1 MLPILGVAALIGPLL
16 GACGSGD
23 DSLFNN
29 GNGDGGDGVDT
40 GFDPTTND
48 GGGFGQDGDLVADTG
63 LNACA
68 TESARGK
75 LLPLDL
81 FMMLDTSGSMYTRVS
96 ANQSKY
102 GAVKSALTT
111 FVNDPA
117 SAGIGLGLSFFPTMK
132 AGEPATC
139 SQLTG
144 QCNQG
149 ATDFCALKVCAQNG
163 AVQFCRNNGDCAGV
177 QCVGYGT
184 CANDPNTVCSPG
196 QPCGNDANGF
206 PLGTCG
212 AAVASSTCTD
222 GISCNVPDYATPVVP
237 ITALPGGATAFVN
250 ALNAKSPNGNTP
262 TSAALQG
269 AINSAKAYATANPG
283 HTAIAI
289 FATDGLPTACDTN
302 IANIKAIAAA
312 GLAGTPSIKTYVI
325 GVFAANE
332 QSVAKPNLDQI
343 AQGGGTGTAQIVTAN
358 AGAAAAFTQAMNV
371 IRGTALPCE
380 FILPVPEAGTP
391 DYAKV
396 NVQYTATSGGAQVF
410 PYGANAA
417 GCDATKGGWYYD
429 ADPATGGKP
438 TKVTLCPA
446 SCNVVKG
453 DPTGKIDIVQG
464 CKTVGPGIK

>member
-1 MLPILGVAALIGPLL
+1 VFGVGL
-16 GACGSGD
+16 GACGGGD
-23 DSLFNN
+23 ESVFND
-29 GNGDGGDGVDT
+29 GNDGGVGGDIDT

-48 GGGFGQDGDLVADTG
+48 SGFAGDSDLVSDTG
-63 LNACA
+63 LSACA

-81 FMMLDTSGSMYTRVS
+81 FMMLDTSGSMYGRVT
-96 ANQSKY
+96 ATQSKY
-102 GAVKSALTT
+102 VAVKGALTT

-117 SAGIGLGLSFFPTMK
+117 SAGIGLGLSFFPATK

-139 SQLTG
+139 TQING

-149 ATDFCALKVCAQNG
+149 AQDFCGLKVCTQGTNFYCKDDGGCNG
-163 AVQFCRNNGDCAGV
+163 GGV
-177 QCVGYGT
+177 CVNYGT
-184 CANDPNTVCSPG
+184 CANDPSTYCNPG
-196 QPCGNDANGF
+196 LPCGNGPAPDNF
-206 PLGTCG
+206 PLGNCS
-212 AAVASSTCTD
+212 AVVTSSTCTD
-222 GISCNVPDYATPVVP
+222 AVSCNVADYATPVVP
-237 ITALPGGATAFVN
+237 ITALPGGAAAFVG

-269 AINSAKAYATANPG
+269 AINSAKAFATANPG
-283 HTAIAI
+283 HTAVAI
-289 FATDGLPTACDTN
+289 LATDGIPTQCDTN

-312 GLAGTPSIKTYVI
+312 GVAGTPSVKTYVI
-325 GVFAANE
+325 GVFATAE
-332 QSVAKPNLDQI
+332 QAVAKPNLDQI
-343 AQGGGTGTAQIVTAN
+343 AQGGGTTAAQIVTAN
-358 AGAAAAFTQAMNV
+358 ATAAAAFTQAMNT

-380 FILPVPEAGTP
+380 FVLPVPEAGTP

-410 PYGANAA
+410 PYGASAA
-417 GCDATKGGWYYD
+417 GCDPTKGGWYYD
-429 ADPATGGKP
+429 KDPAAGGKP

-446 SCNVVKG
+446 SCTVVKG